1 MWLSNSA
8 NNSYGTLLQGVVW
21 PHNLAKLENSQGIP
35 TKYHMLKKIL
45 LSPWTA
51 LFTLTLILGIRFIDP
66 SFVESVRLRYFDQLV
81 LSQPSQ
87 DVPVHTVNIDEAAL
101 DKYGQFPFP
110 RATYGKIIQEIY
122 DHGAGLVVFNVM
134 MPEADRFNQD
144 AQLAHVMEVLPTV
157 LPEVAST
164 KGKNKT
170 FGTTAQAIGL
180 PPEGRLVE
188 YPGIIANVPILQ
200 ERAKGVGVVNTFPEI
215 DGVVRRMPLVIL
227 SQNTIHPSLALETM
241 RVAAKDPKFQIKIGD
256 TGVEALRVPKVG
268 KIPTDNLSRVWID
281 WSATPSE
288 HSLSSLPDN
297 FDGGIVIVGLSAAG
311 LVTPVSTAKGEVW
324 PQYMQGALLGTMI
337 TGTTI
342 QRPSNADDL
351 EIVALLVA
359 GLLLLFLTRWTY
371 VGLATTVVLG
381 VGGVC
386 ASMYAYANFHYLF
399 DATAFTVGVVL
410 VALHAYGIKFVS
422 EFLQKSAIKKQ
433 FGSYVNPVIV
443 ERLQKDPSFIKLG
456 GEKKDLTIIM
466 SDMRNFTG
474 LGETYGD
481 DVVAFTN
488 TMNRYMTAIAEPIL
502 RNNGCLIK
510 FIGDASLHVHGAPIQ
525 EEQDPDHAHA
535 AVRTGLEMIHAVDL
549 FNVELEEEGKP
560 RVGMGLGINTGPT
573 LIGNIGSKDRFGYDV
588 LGDSVSLTAR
598 LESQTKNYG
607 QKIIISEST
616 EKRVSD
622 IYFTIPL
629 DCIAVK
635 GKTVGV
641 NIFTVF
647 YMPDETVTEAWHSA
661 REHHELMLQYYREQ
675 QWDKAI
681 TLCQELVGS
690 FDSNMDYYYEKWIER
705 IADMRTR
712 DLPADW
718 DGTYRATS
726 K

>member
-1 MWLSNSA
+1 MASQSSKT
-8 NNSYGTLLQGVVW
+8 SY
-21 PHNLAKLENSQGIP
+21 
-35 TKYHMLKKIL
+35 KYSMMKKIL

-51 LFTLTLILGIRFIDP
+51 LITLALILTVRFVDP
-66 SFVESVRLRYFDQLV
+66 SFVESVRLRYFDQLIT
-81 LSQPSQ
+81 SQPKT

-110 RATYGKIIQEIY
+110 RGTYAGIIKDLY
-122 DHGAGLVVFNVM
+122 DRGAGLVVFNVL
-134 MPEADRFNQD
+134 MPESDRFRED
-144 AQLAHVMEVLPTV
+144 GQLAAMLKQYPVVLPS
-157 LPEVAST
+157 VAST
-164 KGKNKT
+164 TGKNIPKQPQVQPL
-170 FGTTAQAIGL
+170 GQSPKGL
-180 PPEGRLVE
+180 VVE
-188 YPGIIANVPILQ
+188 YPGIISSVPLINNN
-200 ERAKGVGVVNTFPEI
+200 AAGVGIVNTFPEV
-215 DGVVRRMPLVIL
+215 DGVMRRMPLVIY
-227 SQNTIHPSLALETM
+227 SQEQLHPALALEAL
-241 RVAAKDPKFQIKIGD
+241 RVAAQDNRIQVKIGEQ
-256 TGVEALRVPKVG
+256 GVEALRIPKFDRLN
-268 KIPTDNLSRVWID
+268 TDDLGRIWID
-281 WSATPSE
+281 WSGQHQA
-288 HSLSSLPDN
+288 HSLATLPKN

-311 LVTPVSTAKGEVW
+311 LVQPVATARGEVW
-324 PQYMQGALLGTMI
+324 PQDVQAALLGTMLNK
-337 TGTTI
+337 TNI
-342 QRPSNADDL
+342 QRPGYADDL
-351 EIVALLVA
+351 EVLALLTV

-371 VGLATTVVLG
+371 VGLAATVVLG
-381 VGGVC
+381 VGGVF
-386 ASMYAYANFHYLF
+386 ASQYAYASFHYLF
-399 DATAFTVGVVL
+399 DTTAFTVGVVL
-410 VALHAYGIKFVS
+410 VALHAYGVKFVS
-422 EFLQKSAIKKQ
+422 EFLQKSQIKKQ

-481 DVVAFTN
+481 DVVAFTQ

-549 FNVELEEEGKP
+549 FNVELEKEGKP

-607 QKIIISEST
+607 QLIIISEST
-616 EKRVSD
+616 EKRVND
-622 IYFTIPL
+622 QFFTIPL

-635 GKTVGV
+635 GKTIGV

-647 YMPDETVTEAWHSA
+647 YMPDETVKVKWNTA
-661 REHHELMLQYYREQ
+661 RDMHNGMLTYYKQQKWDDAIELC
-675 QWDKAI
+675 K
-681 TLCQELVGS
+681 TLPGQ
-690 FDSNMDYYYEKWIER
+690 FDGNMDHYYELWIER
-705 IADMRTR
+705 IADMRSR
-712 DLPADW
+712 GLPTDW
-718 DGTYRATS
+718 DGTYKATS